1 MFTPLRPEVHK
12 RLEQAVLDIF
22 SHSDFHK
29 ANIRDVANRA
39 GVSFST
45 IYKHYGSKERLGIC
59 LCGRLA
65 GEIDRPDLRPSSG
78 NRRPERKNAQ
88 GALASVG
95 LLRAQSGVCKIIF
108 MTLPMNTWMND
119 ETFKQKKMIN
129 MYLEVMKNGQ
139 KEGQLNPHVRA
150 GILLDFMLGTVQR
163 AFTMW
168 VCRGRQGKLTDQ
180 ATTLFEMIW
189 RAISNLATKQLRG
202 NRWKPLTG
210 RPRGDSRQTLVY
222 STGYRRSSPCQHP
235 AGLRPLCS
243 RAHGHHVR
251 RPSLDHPP
259 VCRLFH
265 RQGIQRLLPPQPGRR
280 PKGLSVAF
288 DLATHRG
295 YDSDHPRVVGDVG
308 KAGVAIDSVEDMKCS
323 STRFRWTRCR
333 SP

>member
-45 IYKHYGSKERLGIC
+45 IYKHYGSKERLVFAFVDVWLGKLTDRIYDHLQGI
-59 LCGRLA
+59 
-65 GEIDRPDLRPSSG
+65 EDLKEKMRKVLWLQLDYY
-78 NRRPERKNAQ
+78 ERNQ
-88 GALASVG
+88 GFA
-95 LLRAQSGVCKIIF
+95 KIIF

-189 RAISNLATKQLRG
+189 RAISN
-202 NRWKPLTG
+202 
-210 RPRGDSRQTLVY
+210 
-222 STGYRRSSPCQHP
+222 P
-235 AGLRPLCS
+235 AND
-243 RAHGHHVR
+243 GH
-251 RPSLDHPP
+251 
-259 VCRLFH
+259 
-265 RQGIQRLLPPQPGRR
+265 
-280 PKGLSVAF
+280 
-288 DLATHRG
+288 
-295 YDSDHPRVVGDVG
+295 
-308 KAGVAIDSVEDMKCS
+308 
-323 STRFRWTRCR
+323 
-333 SP
+333 